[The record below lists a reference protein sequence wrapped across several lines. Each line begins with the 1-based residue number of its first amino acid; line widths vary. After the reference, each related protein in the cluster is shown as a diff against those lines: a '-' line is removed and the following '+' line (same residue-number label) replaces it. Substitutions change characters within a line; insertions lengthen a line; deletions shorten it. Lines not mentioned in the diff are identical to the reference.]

1 MDCLSNLSCLDI
13 RIERAIDKCLR
24 SWRPSRFL
32 CWWVCALVEG
42 GWMLGCCL
50 GRGKVGKGRLGG
62 SMVKWVRWCCL
73 RYKEVELRKFHYCLP

>member
-62 SMVKWVRWCCL
+62 VSSTEGRKYGEMG
-73 RYKEVELRKFHYCLP
+73 EVVLSSL